1 MVRQSWLGEKT
12 VPSLMA
18 ALRASWP
25 LKVGERYKR
34 MKDGEKGHRNL
45 GREALA
51 AIIQLA
57 LFSRQQCPAKLELV
71 LNSHRKEAVGRTQCK
86 QAGSP
91 AQNAQFLCKNES
103 HVLACFCFCVE

>member
-57 LFSRQQCPAKLELV
+57 LFSRQHWVAKLELV

-91 AQNAQFLCKNES
+91 AQNCTKYTIFVQK
-103 HVLACFCFCVE
+103 